1 MNSPVRFEYPKYL
14 LQTLN
19 QVYDMERKL
28 SLHGDS
34 ANLLRN
40 VERIKDAFA
49 SQEPPL
55 FYEDP
60 MGQPFSETRT
70 DLEASISGVG
80 ADDLVVTEVIKPII
94 RAGKQ
99 EYSVVVQRGI
109 VVVKTRSADNAA
121 SAVVPIETSQGT
133 DGTAGPQP
141 DTQNGEQA

>member
-1 MNSPVRFEYPKYL
+1 MNSPVRLECPKYL

-49 SQEPPL
+49 SQEL

-70 DLEASISGVG
+70 DLEASIAGAG

-99 EYSVVVQRGI
+99 AYSVVVQRGI
-109 VVVKTRSADNAA
+109 VVVKTRSADGVTAT
-121 SAVVPIETSQGT
+121 AVPTETSHDAGDAAGT
-133 DGTAGPQP
+133 QA

>member
-1 MNSPVRFEYPKYL
+1 MNSPVRLECPKYL

-19 QVYDMERKL
+19 QVYEIERKL

-49 SQEPPL
+49 SQEL

-70 DLEASISGVG
+70 DLEASIAGAG

-99 EYSVVVQRGI
+99 AYSVVVQRGI
-109 VVVKTRSADNAA
+109 VVVKTRGADSGA
-121 SAVVPIETSQGT
+121 AVVAPTETSQET
-133 DGTAGPQP
+133 DDAAGSQP
-141 DTQNGEQA
+141 NTQNGEQA